1 MEPEQG
7 SIFYRG
13 SISVEYTRLDDIP
26 YFSECAAAVSNE
38 GFVLLELQVVPQHGM
53 VHVSVVIASADASKD
68 ISVADCSKVHHA
80 LQPKLLSLL
89 NKTEDDLSMEVSS
102 PGLERKLKNASEFA
116 LLKGRRVRVWN
127 KELGDWQSGLIVD
140 SDTSQVTLE
149 PEEGERFTLT
159 FENIAKAKLLNI

>member
-1 MEPEQG
+1 MEPAQG

-13 SISVEYTRLDDIP
+13 CKSVEYTRPDDIP
-26 YFSECAAAVSNE
+26 YFSECAQAVTAE

-53 VHVSVVIASADASKD
+53 VHVAVVIASADASKD

-102 PGLERKLKNASEFA
+102 PGLERKLKDAYEFK
-116 LLKGRRVRVWN
+116 LLAGRRVRVWN
-127 KELGDWQSGLIVD
+127 KELGDWQSGVIADCD
-140 SDTSQVTLE
+140 STQVTLV
-149 PEEGERFTLT
+149 PEQGERFAVT

>member
-1 MEPEQG
+1 
-7 SIFYRG
+7 
-13 SISVEYTRLDDIP
+13 
-26 YFSECAAAVSNE
+26 
-38 GFVLLELQVVPQHGM
+38 
-53 VHVSVVIASADASKD
+53 
-68 ISVADCSKVHHA
+68 
-80 LQPKLLSLL
+80 
-89 NKTEDDLSMEVSS
+89 MEVSS